1 MMRNVRKHQHRKQ
14 DGTSLIEMMVSVSLL
29 GILAAV
35 AVPSMVEWVRDVRL
49 ASQSDMLVSALNT
62 ARLEAIKR
70 RSTMTVCPKP
80 TGTSATNC
88 STTAGDWSSG
98 WLVNDTSSKV
108 LEFLVQRG
116 VTVTTGGS
124 ATSVVFNPTLGSAQA
139 AATFTLC
146 VSGHKQHQ
154 IAVALSGRVSKT
166 ITSTVCA

>member
-1 MMRNVRKHQHRKQ
+1 MMHKHIHPKRQT
-14 DGTSLIEMMVSVSLL
+14 GSSLLEVMVSISIL

-35 AVPSMVEWVRDVRL
+35 AVPSMVDWVKDVRL

-70 RSTMTVCPKP
+70 RSNMTVCPKP
-80 TGTSATNC
+80 TGTSATSC
-88 STTAGDWSSG
+88 STSVTDWSSG

-116 VTVTTGGS
+116 ITVSTGGS
-124 ATSVVFNPTLGSAQA
+124 ATSVVFNPTLGSAQS

-146 VSGHKQHQ
+146 ISGHKQHQ
-154 IAVALSGRVSKT
+154 VAVALSGRVSKT
-166 ITSTVCA
+166 VTTTVCS